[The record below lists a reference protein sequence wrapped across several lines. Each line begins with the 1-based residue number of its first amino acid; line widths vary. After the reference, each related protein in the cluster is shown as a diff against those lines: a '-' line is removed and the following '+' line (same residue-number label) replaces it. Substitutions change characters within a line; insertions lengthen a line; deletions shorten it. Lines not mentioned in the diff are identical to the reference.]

1 VASVHRDSRNK
12 SGVWYC
18 YFTLA
23 DGTRVKRST
32 GKQSKYQAQI
42 VCQGLQQA
50 QDELGRGDLNRD
62 RLAAL
67 FDETLTRLGEKPV
80 QRINIG
86 GWLDEWLT
94 SKTRIS
100 VATRKGYQQAIR
112 LFKEF
117 LGAKGLSR
125 PLESISETD
134 IRTFV
139 AELEKSGRSACTV
152 ANISRKYLSQP
163 FERAR
168 KRGLIKFNPVIAV
181 EGPKFDNARRDTFTP
196 EQVSSMIAAAGQS
209 DWAGAILFAWSTGA
223 RLSDV
228 ANLRWSSLDLEYGVA
243 SFRERKTGHENVI
256 GLHPDFVDWIATR
269 PVPEDPQGFVF
280 PLLGGRRV
288 NGSKGLTA
296 QFDKIMDKAGIQN
309 RLIREA
315 NDGLGRNLR
324 ALTFHS
330 FRHPAV
336 SQIFNASTHREIAAR
351 VSGHQTG
358 RILDRYVHKD
368 LETIKAATKLIPRL
382 PRRDVEKIY
391 TLAEA
396 AE

>member
-12 SGVWYC
+12 GGVWYC
-18 YFTLA
+18 HLTLA

-32 GKQSKYQAQI
+32 GKHSKYQAQI

-50 QDELGRGDLNRD
+50 QDELGRGDLSRE
-62 RLAAL
+62 RLTAL
-67 FDETLTRLGEKPV
+67 FDETLIRLGENTI

-86 GWLDEWLT
+86 AWLDEWLA

-117 LGAKGLSR
+117 LGAKGLQR
-125 PLESISETD
+125 PLESISESD
-134 IRTFV
+134 IRAFV
-139 AELEKSGRSACTV
+139 AGLENSGRSACTV

-196 EQVSSMIAAAGQS
+196 EQVASMVAAAAQS

-228 ANLRWSSLDLEYGVA
+228 ANLRWSSLDLEYEVA

-280 PLLGGRRV
+280 PTLGGRRV

-296 QFDKIMDKAGIQN
+296 QFDKIMEAGGIRN

-330 FRHPAV
+330 FRHTAV
-336 SQIFNASTHREIAAR
+336 SAIFNASAHREIAAR

-358 RILDRYVHKD
+358 RILDRYLHKD
-368 LETIKAATKLIPRL
+368 LDAIKAATRLIPRL
-382 PRRDVEKIY
+382 PRNS
-391 TLAEA
+391 
-396 AE
+396 